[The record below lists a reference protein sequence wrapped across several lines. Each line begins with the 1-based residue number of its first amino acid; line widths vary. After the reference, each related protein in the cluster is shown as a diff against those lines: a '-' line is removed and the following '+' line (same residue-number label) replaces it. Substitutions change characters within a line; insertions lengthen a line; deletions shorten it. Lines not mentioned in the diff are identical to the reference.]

1 MSSCQ
6 KVVHVKIDVW
16 SLDSESKSR
25 IVRFHDASSLP
36 NNPLTGDTG
45 TLRSRCFD
53 MFALH
58 VALAQPNAQPVAK
71 PGVHHSTVRVVVP
84 RIFKPWYKKRMMEM

>member
-71 PGVHHSTVRVVVP
+71 PGVHHSTVYIEFLSHGIKSV
-84 RIFKPWYKKRMMEM
+84 